1 MYAMNVTLLLLHC
14 LREREKEGGREKMKE
29 REGVRELYGRKK
41 RGRKGRG
48 RKGGRQMKRG
58 VEEERGRVFI
68 VSIKQLS
75 RFGTSFPR
83 LWTVYFVHIAVVLCE
98 ITSA

>member
-1 MYAMNVTLLLLHC
+1 
-14 LREREKEGGREKMKE
+14 
-29 REGVRELYGRKK
+29 
-41 RGRKGRG
+41 
-48 RKGGRQMKRG
+48 MKRG